1 MKCHWWVLNSAQV
14 DVLTAA
20 GGLPTD
26 VERQY
31 RPLLWLRHHEK
42 LSPNQHLGGGKT
54 HLDVAFFVFFLFEF
68 SGPSFFWGTTQR
80 SLKIVAMHKLLV
92 WNVWQ
97 C

>member
-42 LSPNQHLGGGKT
+42 LSPNQHLGGGENT
-54 HLDVAFFVFFLFEF
+54 PGCRIFCVFSLWVFWTEFFFGHY
-68 SGPSFFWGTTQR
+68 SK
-80 SLKIVAMHKLLV
+80 SLSKL
-92 WNVWQ
+92 
-97 C
+97 